1 MQNRRQ
7 FPAGHG
13 TPIVNKTTDFSKVA
27 GANKSLE
34 GQTSQRQL
42 SNDLMSAGNAGDRYD
57 ESRKLDNKEKAER
70 RWLNV
75 LEKKHQNTDAKK
87 KHIKELLNRKFKH
100 EKQGQAK
107 LKEQKEMMDYKAEE
121 RAEKLMGN

>member
-1 MQNRRQ
+1 MQNRHQ
-7 FPAGHG
+7 FKAGHG

-34 GQTSQRQL
+34 GQNSQRQL
-42 SNDLMSAGNAGDRYD
+42 SNDLMSAGDRYD

-107 LKEQKEMMDYKAEE
+107 LKEQKELMDYKAET
-121 RAEKLMGN
+121 RAEKYFGN